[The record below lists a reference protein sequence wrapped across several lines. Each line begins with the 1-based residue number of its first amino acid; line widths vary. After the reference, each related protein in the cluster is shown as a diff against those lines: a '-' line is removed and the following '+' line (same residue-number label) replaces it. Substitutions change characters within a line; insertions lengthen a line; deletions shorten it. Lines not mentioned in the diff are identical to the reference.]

1 MLDIYSDAFLRVG
14 LQMNGAKTKSMIMIG
29 KKVRDR
35 NYRSIDHGGLTA
47 KEYQAMKV
55 CCNRCNTLV
64 RRDYMERH
72 KDTKRCMT
80 IWKRVQQQNGNAA
93 TQQPNDSTFVALD
106 NGNDSNNYCFSVDGV
121 NETFCPVEG
130 CTFKS
135 SARYKFRVHFR
146 DRHVKDAIHIIEEGM
161 EPLPRC
167 PRCGIFQKDVGN
179 KHQETISCKK
189 YALRMEL
196 QQTTERNQT
205 LGRDTVFTVFGER
218 IEQVHEFKYLGRM
231 VTDTDDDRTAVITNL
246 QKAVQTWGHLF
257 RLLSRES
264 KRNTK
269 VVASIYRSII
279 QSRLLYGSETWVI
292 PSRLLRMLETFHRRC
307 IRFLTRDFIRK
318 TTTGD
323 WYYPNMTEMI
333 KSVGLESIE
342 TYIIQRRKHVEKHL
356 TDSKAIQEIESSL
369 DIDINMERVQW
380 WKSIPEPVP

>member
-1 MLDIYSDAFLRVG
+1 
-14 LQMNGAKTKSMIMIG
+14 
-29 KKVRDR
+29 
-35 NYRSIDHGGLTA
+35 
-47 KEYQAMKV
+47 
-55 CCNRCNTLV
+55 
-64 RRDYMERH
+64 
-72 KDTKRCMT
+72 
-80 IWKRVQQQNGNAA
+80 
-93 TQQPNDSTFVALD
+93 
-106 NGNDSNNYCFSVDGV
+106 
-121 NETFCPVEG
+121 
-130 CTFKS
+130 
-135 SARYKFRVHFR
+135 
-146 DRHVKDAIHIIEEGM
+146 
-161 EPLPRC
+161 
-167 PRCGIFQKDVGN
+167 
-179 KHQETISCKK
+179 
-189 YALRMEL
+189 MEL

-218 IEQVHEFKYLGRM
+218 IEQVHEFKYLGRV

-257 RLLSRES
+257 RLLSREA

-318 TTTGD
+318 TATGD

-356 TDSKAIQEIESSL
+356 TDDSKAIQEIESSL